1 MNLNVTQMYIVI
13 ILITNTVPFQYR
25 FKLLLPKHSINLRTF
40 SECL

>member
-13 ILITNTVPFQYR
+13 IIITPTFLFQYSL
-25 FKLLLPKHSINLRTF
+25 KLLLPKHSINLRTF